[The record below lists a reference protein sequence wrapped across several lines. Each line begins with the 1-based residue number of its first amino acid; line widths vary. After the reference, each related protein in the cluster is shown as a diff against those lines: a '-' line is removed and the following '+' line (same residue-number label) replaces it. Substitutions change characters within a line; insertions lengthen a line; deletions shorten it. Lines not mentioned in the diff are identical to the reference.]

1 MGHLLFTLRNGRTE
15 YFYRNNNL
23 NKLIKSKNI
32 NEFRNIIEKTIGIK
46 DLSAKIKDLYISM
59 IAQAPK
65 EKPNI
70 EELLTMPS
78 K

>member
-23 NKLIKSKNI
+23 NKLIKNKNI

>member
-23 NKLIKSKNI
+23 NKLIKNKNI

-59 IAQAPK
+59 IAQATK